1 MDTAW
6 NVHEGTICHLEL
18 VIPQFPTSRVSPYTL
33 SCSSRFL
40 RALQQNREQLR
51 LLYLLNFIQT
61 EIYSEKYSRSCLW
74 LVERFLS
81 RIELL

>member
-1 MDTAW
+1 MSTKAQFVSQNW
-6 NVHEGTICHLEL
+6 LFPNSLRL
-18 VIPQFPTSRVSPYTL
+18 VFLPTLL

-61 EIYSEKYSRSCLW
+61 EIYAEKYSRSCLW
-74 LVERFLS
+74 LFERFLS